1 MPKVFLSSTFLEM
14 EEYRKA
20 AAEAIDQYGYQCIRM
35 ETFPASDR
43 AIPDFCR
50 ARVAECD
57 VFVLILGQ
65 FYGTPIPNRN
75 ISYTEDEF
83 DAAVELKKPRLVFT
97 PAPQADTNLKYALAS
112 LKVNKLIYEEQEER
126 QTKFKAKALEGLL
139 PRTFKDPDDLK
150 FQVGHS
156 LDQHFKEA

>member
-43 AIPDFCR
+43 AIVDFCR

-57 VFVLILGQ
+57 IFVLILGQ
-65 FYGTPIPNRN
+65 FYGTPIPNRD

-83 DAAVELKKPRLVFT
+83 DAAVDLKKPCLVFV
-97 PAPQADTNLKYALAS
+97 PAPKASTNLADALAS
-112 LKVNKLIYEEQEER
+112 METNKLN
-126 QTKFKAKALEGLL
+126 
-139 PRTFKDPDDLK
+139 
-150 FQVGHS
+150 
-156 LDQHFKEA
+156 